1 MVGVI
6 ALPKRQIID
15 PIGVSETLKG
25 QGIGTKLR
33 EGLVNFVR
41 KEPLTAFRFA
51 LLQKHRLKKDWT
63 CRRYFV
69 DPTVPITLNATL
81 P

>member
-1 MVGVI
+1 VI

-15 PIGVSETLKG
+15 LIEVSETLKG

-41 KEPLTAFRFA
+41 KEPLTGIPICSFA
-51 LLQKHRLKKDWT
+51 KTPVEKRLD
-63 CRRYFV
+63 
-69 DPTVPITLNATL
+69 L
-81 P
+81 PEVLR